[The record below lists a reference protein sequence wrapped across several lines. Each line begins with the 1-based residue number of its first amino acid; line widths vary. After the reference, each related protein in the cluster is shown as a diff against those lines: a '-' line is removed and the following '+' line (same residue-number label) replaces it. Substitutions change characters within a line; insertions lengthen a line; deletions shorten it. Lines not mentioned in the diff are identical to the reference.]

1 MSQLNRI
8 RRLQHRSTRAARPS
22 RWIIGLL
29 LAAAL
34 LLVAAA
40 AYALSGSGANSA
52 AVEVSGAPRLRVDRE
67 LVDLGDIP
75 LGRTVQVDFRLTNV
89 GDQPLRFA
97 EMPYIEVVEGC
108 CPPDPTIGSLV
119 LQPGQSTTLSMSF
132 MMHEGMGG
140 KHNFRVHIG
149 NNDPAGSLQSLTV
162 LSNWV
167 Q

>member
-8 RRLQHRSTRAARPS
+8 RRLQQRSTHATGPS

-29 LAAAL
+29 LAVAL

-40 AYALSGSGANSA
+40 AYALSGSGGNPA

-89 GDQPLRFA
+89 GDQPLRFT
-97 EMPYIEVVEGC
+97 ETPYIEVVEGC

-140 KHNFRVHIG
+140 KHNFRVHIA

-162 LSNWV
+162 LSNCV